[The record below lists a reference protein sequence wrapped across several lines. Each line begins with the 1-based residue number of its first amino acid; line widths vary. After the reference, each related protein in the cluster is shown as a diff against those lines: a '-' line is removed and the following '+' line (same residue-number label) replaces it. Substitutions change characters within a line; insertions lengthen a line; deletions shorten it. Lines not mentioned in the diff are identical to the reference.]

1 MYTQEAQNVNQFL
14 LQNKSCFNFKKSDG
28 FVLPKFDVAL
38 EEINSK
44 IKTKTTSGQ
53 KRGRKRHGVYR
64 K

>member
-14 LQNKSCFNFKKSDG
+14 LQNKSCFNFKKGDG

-44 IKTKTTSGQ
+44 IKTKTTSG
-53 KRGRKRHGVYR
+53 
-64 K
+64 